1 MSTRKVPARGATP
14 AVAAPNGPVHRRAP
28 RPRVPRP
35 QADARVPPI
44 VDVGG
49 RLRDRGLME
58 MAENEGRHSQHFD
71 ALASELRLTLVSC
84 YESLGAQ
91 VHARLQQVGLV
102 SAKFNVLMI
111 LRDSTTG
118 RLSMGEIADLVLT
131 SPRNVTALVDSLEDA
146 GLVRRHPSRSDRR
159 VTLIGLTRAGE
170 ELLDAFLPTFYGAI
184 GRFFESFTEEEKLQV
199 IHGLNKLRLA
209 VTHASSAGQPLA
221 KKPVR
226 SAGARARTGG
236 RSRLNAGSPRK
247 G

>member
-1 MSTRKVPARGATP
+1 MSTRKSPARGAAP
-14 AVAAPNGPVHRRAP
+14 AAAAPNGPVQERVAQPRGP
-28 RPRVPRP
+28 RPR
-35 QADARVPPI
+35 ADLRIPPI

-58 MAENEGRHSQHFD
+58 MAENEGRHSQQFD

-84 YESLGAQ
+84 FESLGAQ

-111 LRDSTTG
+111 LRDSATG
-118 RLSMGEIADLVLT
+118 RLSMGEIAALVLT

-170 ELLDAFLPTFYGAI
+170 ELLDAFLPAFYGAI
-184 GRFFESFTEEEKLQV
+184 GGFFESFSEEEKLQV
-199 IHGLNKLRLA
+199 IHGLNKLRVA
-209 VTHASSAGQPLA
+209 VAHASDAEQPPA
-221 KKPVR
+221 KKPAR
-226 SAGARARTGG
+226 SAARARAGGRARVAAGARRQD
-236 RSRLNAGSPRK
+236 
-247 G
+247 